1 MLLKPRNLITSSTD
15 VIIYGSGYYL
25 STLSEC
31 CSVKSSETCGVRCY
45 SATKAHKKS
54 YAIVC
59 EHYCVAIKFFLLLRL
74 KEKKPNNPIW
84 TIFLHFYF
92 KWEIY
97 ESVIFSLHVSQTED
111 TLWKSAL
118 ACWCAPYNLKVN
130 EVCPFWAFCCIVPME
145 IVSGAFSVSILFMN
159 LCRQKDVHRKR
170 NLF

>member
-15 VIIYGSGYYL
+15 VIIYGAGYYL

-74 KEKKPNNPIW
+74 KEKKTNNPIW

-97 ESVIFSLHVSQTED
+97 ESVIFSLHYLRLKILSENLPWLADVLHITWKSMRCALFEPFVALF
-111 TLWKSAL
+111 LWK
-118 ACWCAPYNLKVN
+118 
-130 EVCPFWAFCCIVPME
+130 
-145 IVSGAFSVSILFMN
+145 
-159 LCRQKDVHRKR
+159 
-170 NLF
+170 